1 MDEMNF
7 TKTEN
12 RIYEEIL
19 KNVKQHK
26 KKTVADSGKGG
37 CGTLLCYQGRQKAG
51 IFWSK

>member
-7 TKTEN
+7 TETEN

-26 KKTVADSGKGG
+26 KKTVVQIAEKVDVEKV
-37 CGTLLCYQGRQKAG
+37 Q
-51 IFWSK
+51 